1 MTNADVQ
8 TGCSV
13 MTNLDVQTGCSVVIL
28 IPISRLGVVL

>member
-28 IPISRLGVVL
+28 ILISRLGVVL